1 LLRCCAL
8 AEQSFKLCFILF
20 GFNLFPLPLAVENSP
35 IISKQRAPSSWRQQ
49 HWQKDKRT
57 VLTNSH
63 ENKSLY
69 IILQKP
75 GICYPFAKKK
85 KKFLYF
91 SIGCWYL
98 ADWAPAP
105 QLLSWIQVGDAL
117 FSILYVQCIRLNS
130 YHYGYVIAFLL
141 SPLFQNLL
149 PYSEGLIKSHRNMF
163 LRQEKSHFCQ
173 YICPKGQQSLF
184 QKNIILACLLALF
197 IFFLLYIKK
206 NPCILNKL
214 GKYIQNEIDLQ
225 SKSDVYFITG

>member
-1 LLRCCAL
+1 MHLQNNLLSYVSSCLGSISSPFHWQWRIHL
-8 AEQSFKLCFILF
+8 SSVSRGLLQVEGSNTDRKIRELSWPTVMKINHYILF
-20 GFNLFPLPLAVENSP
+20 
-35 IISKQRAPSSWRQQ
+35 SKSRAFA
-49 HWQKDKRT
+49 
-57 VLTNSH
+57 
-63 ENKSLY
+63 
-69 IILQKP
+69 ILLL
-75 GICYPFAKKK
+75 KKK
-85 KKFLYF
+85 KKMLSF